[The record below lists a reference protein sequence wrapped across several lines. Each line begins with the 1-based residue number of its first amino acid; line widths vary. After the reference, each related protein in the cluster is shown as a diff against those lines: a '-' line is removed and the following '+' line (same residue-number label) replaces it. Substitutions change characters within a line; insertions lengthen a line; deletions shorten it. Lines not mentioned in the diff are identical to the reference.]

1 MKKEGNSV
9 LLTREELYEMVW
21 AQPIVKL
28 AKEFGVSDVAVAKA
42 CRRHKIPLPGRGYW
56 RRLEVGHKIARQ
68 PLPKLD
74 KPFLN
79 SITFKGGIL
88 PSAKKF
94 AEDSAGS
101 KITVSEEPD
110 ELHPLA
116 RQTLVQ
122 LIHESPND
130 HGLISPKETLD
141 VWVSENQLAR
151 AIRIMDA
158 LIKALE
164 TLGHKVE
171 VSAYTERND
180 YRQPS
185 PPPVHKTQVNVKGVI
200 FTFGIEESYK
210 RVPHISSKSEERE
223 IARGNKWNVPEFD
236 FIPTGNMALKIKE
249 PYLYGLRGT
258 WSEGIKY
265 RLEDRLNSFIQGL
278 IIAADAEIERRIE
291 EERKRKQREEEES
304 RRKEEE
310 QRRLRE
316 ERLTKRLECEIK
328 TWKLAQDARKYVAK
342 LESIGQHDAESEE
355 WIRWIHSYIER
366 VDPFKL
372 SLEG

>member
-21 AQPIVKL
+21 AQPVVKL

-56 RRLEVGHKIARQ
+56 RRLETGQKLSRQ

-74 KPFLN
+74 NAFLN
-79 SITFKGGIL
+79 SITFSGGIL
-88 PSAKKF
+88 PGAKKL
-94 AEDSAGS
+94 AEDSTGT
-101 KITVSEEPD
+101 KIIVSEEPD
-110 ELHPLA
+110 ELNPLA
-116 RQTLVQ
+116 RQALVR
-122 LIHESPND
+122 LTHESPDN
-130 HGLISPKETLD
+130 HGLIAPKDTLD
-141 VWVSENQLAR
+141 IRASENQLGR

-171 VSAYTERND
+171 VRAYSERND
-180 YRQPS
+180 YRQPN
-185 PPPVHKTQVNVKGVI
+185 PPPAHKTQVNVKGVI
-200 FTFGIEESYK
+200 FTFGMEESYK
-210 RVPHISSKSEERE
+210 RVPHIPSKSEERE
-223 IARGNKWNVPEFD
+223 IALGHKWNVPEYD
-236 FIPTGNMALKIKE
+236 FIPTGYMALKIKE

-258 WSEGIKY
+258 WSEGKKY

-278 IIAADAEIERRIE
+278 IIAADTEIERRIK
-291 EERKRKQREEEES
+291 EERERKQREEEE
-304 RRKEEE
+304 RRRREAE
-310 QRRLRE
+310 QRRLHE
-316 ERLTKRLECEIK
+316 EKLTRRLEHEIA

-342 LESIGQHDAESEE
+342 LDSLGPHDPETEE

-366 VDPFKL
+366 VDPLNL